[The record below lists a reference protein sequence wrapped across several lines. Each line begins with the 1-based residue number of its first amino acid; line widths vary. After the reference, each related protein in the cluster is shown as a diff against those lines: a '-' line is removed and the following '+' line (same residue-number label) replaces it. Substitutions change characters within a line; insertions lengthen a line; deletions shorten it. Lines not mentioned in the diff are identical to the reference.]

1 MRSTACRRTR
11 ERVRIA
17 AKQDRVVSH
26 EALPFWTGLRNGNN
40 QSADDRGMVIDK
52 IASVCNHP
60 GHESHPKAL

>member
-17 AKQDRVVSH
+17 AKQDGVVSH